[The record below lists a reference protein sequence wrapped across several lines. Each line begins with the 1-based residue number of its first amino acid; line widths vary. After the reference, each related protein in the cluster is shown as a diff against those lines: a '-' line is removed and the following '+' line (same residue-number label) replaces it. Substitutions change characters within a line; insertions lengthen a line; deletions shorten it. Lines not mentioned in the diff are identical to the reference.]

1 LQAELTKSITGDVGP
16 EKMASVLGWHKD
28 DPRIIPLLQ
37 RVSVSME
44 QLGMKSKELEVDHN
58 VSTNLD
64 AFCSLLEDKLA
75 YAPGERDMVC
85 LSDLRSP
92 CITNLILNGEICIRY
107 SYLTQEFKTS
117 TMIAYGDPKSYSAM
131 AKTVGFPAAIAVRLL
146 LDGVITK
153 KGVIAPMDKAVYEP
167 ILYALESEG
176 IKFTESSMKLP

>member
-16 EKMASVLGWHKD
+16 KKLASVLGWHKD

-92 CITNLILNGEICIRY
+92 CITN
-107 SYLTQEFKTS
+107 
-117 TMIAYGDPKSYSAM
+117 
-131 AKTVGFPAAIAVRLL
+131 
-146 LDGVITK
+146 
-153 KGVIAPMDKAVYEP
+153 
-167 ILYALESEG
+167 
-176 IKFTESSMKLP
+176 